1 MNFQPLP
8 TPPELFRRYER
19 GELSKEQL
27 HAAMAMHAGEL
38 IDEMIEARKNPV
50 AAYIEQLRNRTVA
63 ARLARRHGSTLL
75 REILTALGVLTDF
88 PPAQLLW
95 NAPHREVPL
104 HCFFRSKHE
113 PLFRIVKLKA
123 QPTKVRVVVEYGETS
138 SLVRET
144 ILLVRDRFQRLELS
158 SRERV

>member
-27 HAAMAMHAGEL
+27 HAAMSMHAGEL
-38 IDEMIEARKNPV
+38 IDEMIESRKNPV
-50 AAYIEQLRNRTVA
+50 AAYLEQLRNRTVA
-63 ARLARRHGSTLL
+63 ARLARRHGSTQL
-75 REILTALGVLTDF
+75 REILTALGVIPDF

-104 HCFFRSKHE
+104 HCFFRTRHE

-123 QPTKVRVVVEYGETS
+123 MATRVRVVVEYGEAAS
-138 SLVRET
+138 PVRET

-158 SRERV
+158 TRERV